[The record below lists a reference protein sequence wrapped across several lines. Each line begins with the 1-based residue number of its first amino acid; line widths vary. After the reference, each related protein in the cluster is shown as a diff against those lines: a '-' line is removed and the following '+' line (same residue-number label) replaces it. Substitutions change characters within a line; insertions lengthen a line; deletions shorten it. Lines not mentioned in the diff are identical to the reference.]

1 VKDALKRVF
10 RLALTK
16 ERSNGMKKTAFKS
29 TTDILVKKIK
39 EGEWA
44 PGDRIPT
51 LQQLAK
57 ELSVS
62 VTTIREVL
70 RILENQG
77 MVSIEHGRGMYV
89 RNDPLLLEDPT
100 VGLREL
106 GDVSLVSLL
115 EARLLIEPE
124 LAALCAKNASDS
136 QLKQL
141 RSLADQMIRQ
151 METGGAFLETD
162 LAFHQLIA
170 DGARNPV
177 FGRMMESI
185 VPLLL
190 EGRKQTNTL
199 PNMRTKSSSYHVLI
213 AIAIEERQP
222 EQAKLLMAA
231 HINEMLQALN
241 KKM

>member
-1 VKDALKRVF
+1 
-10 RLALTK
+10 
-16 ERSNGMKKTAFKS
+16 MIKKTAFKS
-29 TTDILVKKIK
+29 TTDILMKKIR

-70 RILENQG
+70 RILESQG

-124 LAALCAKNASDS
+124 LAALCALHASDA

-141 RSLADQMIRQ
+141 RLLADQMIKQ
-151 METGGAFLETD
+151 MRTGGAFLDTD
-162 LAFHQLIA
+162 LAFHQLITE
-170 DGARNPV
+170 GAHNPV
-177 FGRMMESI
+177 LGRMMESI
-185 VPLLL
+185 VPLLA

-222 EQAKLLMAA
+222 EQARRLMAA

-241 KKM
+241 K